1 MQRAMNVEQDSPADD
16 GVMIVGAGIAGSL
29 LALVL
34 GRKGHRVT
42 VFDPQRQPAQVFR
55 NEKLGHEQ
63 IALLTKLGVLD
74 CFKAGCWPE
83 PSHPHAYPEDARPSL
98 VDCGAHHH
106 VWLSAVRDAWPA
118 NVRFV
123 EDVVAR
129 VETSP
134 EQQMVE
140 TRSGERFT
148 DRLVVV
154 ASGRMTQLDEG
165 LGITRR
171 SLSPGHSVCLGFSV
185 APDQPIPAEVIEAT
199 HGTGIGY
206 VSVFPMPGETRVNV
220 FSYRA
225 LTDPWTRRMSKDPL
239 GALAEMA
246 PAAAKLLDGVKVVRR
261 CEVRGTDL
269 YETDGHIQPGLLLIG
284 DAYHAPCPAS
294 GTGMLR
300 ILNDIDVLVSRHLD
314 DWMATPGMGGGKIL
328 GFYTDP
334 LKRNLD
340 NSSLRSSYRNR
351 GRVVGTGLKWEIYR
365 LLRQIKAMIR
375 PPVQTAAST
384 S

>member
-1 MQRAMNVEQDSPADD
+1 MISDARAFDD

-42 VFDPQRQPAQVFR
+42 VFDPQRRPAQVFR

-74 CFKAGCWPE
+74 CFKAGCWPA
-83 PSHPHAYPEDARPSL
+83 PGHPHAYPEDARPSL

-134 EQQMVE
+134 QLQTIE
-140 TRSGERFT
+140 TRSGDRFT
-148 DRLVVV
+148 DRLVVL
-154 ASGRMTQLDEG
+154 ASGRMTQLNED

-171 SLSPGHSVCLGFSV
+171 TLSSGHSVCLGFSIK
-185 APDQPIPAEVIEAT
+185 PERPIPAEVIEAA
-199 HGTGIGY
+199 HGSGLGY
-206 VSVFPMPGETRVNV
+206 VSIFPMPGETRVNV

-225 LTDPWTRRMSKDPL
+225 LTDPWTRRMSRDPL
-239 GALAEMA
+239 GALAELA
-246 PAAAKLLDGVKVVRR
+246 PATAKLLHGATVVRR

-269 YETDGHIQPGLLLIG
+269 YETEGHMQPGLLLIG
-284 DAYHAPCPAS
+284 DAFHAPCPAT

-300 ILNDIDVLVSRHLD
+300 ILNDIDVLVGRHLD

-340 NSSLRSSYRNR
+340 SASLRSSYRNR
-351 GRVVGTGLKWEIYR
+351 GRVVGRGPRWGIYR
-365 LLRQIKAMIR
+365 WLRRIKTMIR